1 MNTALTEL
9 LERAR
14 GPLGSPV
21 DVELGAG
28 PSRQLAE
35 LLSTLNGFALF
46 DYGVQ
51 VFHAGPSGLGPEL
64 AAWNAEDTWKDTY
77 GDVADGLLCFAQDLL
92 GVQFAIEDDRRVVS
106 FDPET
111 GERTAIGAGL
121 GDWATWL
128 LEDPGPRGAGP
139 LARLWQDTHGAL
151 GHDERLLPLTPFV
164 LGGAYGL
171 DNLVARDAVT
181 AMRSRG
187 AIARQLHELPDGTP
201 ISFTTG

>member
-1 MNTALTEL
+1 MRTALTRL
-9 LERAR
+9 LQRAR

-21 DVELGAG
+21 DVELGDG
-28 PSRQLAE
+28 LSRELAE
-35 LLSTLNGFALF
+35 LLSALNGFALF

-64 AAWNAEDTWKDTY
+64 AEWNAHGTWKDTY
-77 GDVADGLLCFAQDLL
+77 GDLADGLLCFAQDVL

-111 GERTAIGAGL
+111 GERTPIGAGL
-121 GDWATWL
+121 GDWAAWL
-128 LEDPGPRGAGP
+128 LEDPDPRGAGP

-164 LGGAYGL
+164 LGGEYGPG
-171 DNLVARDAVT
+171 NLVVRDAVT
-181 AMRSRG
+181 AMRIRG
-187 AIARQLHELPDGTP
+187 PIARQLNELPEGTP